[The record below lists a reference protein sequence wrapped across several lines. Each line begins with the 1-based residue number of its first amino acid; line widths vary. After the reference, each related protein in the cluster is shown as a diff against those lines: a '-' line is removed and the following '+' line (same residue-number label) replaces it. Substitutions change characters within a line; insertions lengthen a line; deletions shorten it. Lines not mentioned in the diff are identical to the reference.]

1 MVVAV
6 VPAIDFAQGHCHPC
20 PFLSAGQAVVLE
32 EEHAVYMHLV
42 EHVRDLVQGVCDS
55 LVLGS
60 DISLVLGL
68 DSIGHRH
75 PAAAELSMVLLRAV
89 LDTFWA

>member
-1 MVVAV
+1 MVVAA
-6 VPAIDFAQGHCHPC
+6 VPTTDCAQEHCHPC
-20 PFLSAGQAVVLE
+20 PFLFVEQAVVLE

-42 EHVRDLVQGVCDS
+42 EHVRDLVQGACDS
-55 LVLGS
+55 SVVGS